1 MILLSAQNIS
11 KTYMER
17 KVLDDV
23 SFFLNEGDKVGI
35 VGINGTGKSTLL
47 KILAGAASSDSGSVT
62 RTNGIRVSYLP
73 QIPEF
78 DDSGRLIEQVLAH
91 LPNDL
96 RSSKEYEARSIL
108 GKLGLQDCD
117 RDISSLSGGE
127 RRRAGI
133 ASALIQPSDV
143 LLLDEP
149 TNHIDNE
156 TSQLLE
162 DLLLKYR
169 GAIVMVTHDRY
180 FLNRI
185 CNRIVEIDRGKLYC
199 CEGSYSEH
207 LLQKAQRE
215 ADAEAAERKAKSLYR
230 RELEWISRGARA
242 RGTKSKD
249 RIERFE
255 ELKNRDVPVQ
265 AESVAMQS
273 VSSRLGKKTIEIE
286 SISKSIDGKPLITDF
301 SYIISRDAR
310 IGIVGSNGAGKSTF
324 LKMLCGQIMPDSGR
338 IVLGDTV
345 NIGYFSQECEEMD
358 PTLRVIEYIRE
369 TADIVRTPDG
379 TVTASQMLERF
390 LFNSELQWNRIEKL
404 SGGERKRLYLLKIL
418 MQAPNILLLDEP
430 TNDLDIAAVKW
441 LEDFLSEYF
450 GTVIVVSHD
459 RHFLN
464 NVCTRIVDIDY
475 SEIKMYVGNYEF
487 WYESSQ
493 LIQKLIKQQN
503 KKNEEKAKELQAFI
517 ARFSANKSK
526 SRQATSRKKLLD
538 KLTIEELPASS
549 RRYPFVGFDMD
560 REVGKDILTVE
571 GLTKE
576 VDGVKLLNNVSFTVR
591 KNDKIAFVGK
601 SEQAITMLFKILMEE
616 ETPDSGSFKWGLSTS
631 RSYFPADNSAFFNS
645 DLNLIDWMRQYSKDQ
660 TETYIRGFLGRM
672 LFSGD
677 AVLKPVNVLS
687 GGEKVRCMLSRMM
700 LFGSNVLILDQP
712 TNHLDLESITA
723 VNNGL
728 SEFKGNVLFCSH
740 DYEIVNTVANRI
752 IEICDDGIIDH
763 SGNYDDFVEFKES
776 RGMAVTTL

>member
-47 KILAGAASSDSGSVT
+47 KILAGADESDKGSVT
-62 RTNGIRVSYLP
+62 RTNGIRISYLP

-78 DDSGRLIEQVLAH
+78 DDRGRLIEQVLAH

-127 RRRAGI
+127 KRRAGI

-162 DLLLKYR
+162 ELLLKYR

-180 FLNRI
+180 FLDRI
-185 CNRIVEIDRGKLYC
+185 CNKIVEIDRGKLYSC
-199 CEGSYSEH
+199 DGNYSDH
-207 LLQKAQRE
+207 ILQKAQRE

-242 RGTKSKD
+242 RGTKSKE
-249 RIERFE
+249 RTERFE
-255 ELKNRDVPVQ
+255 ELKNREIPVQ
-265 AESVAMQS
+265 TESIAMQS

-286 SISKSIDGKPLITDF
+286 NISKSIDGKPLITDF

-324 LKMLCGQIMPDSGR
+324 LKMLCGQVTPDSGR

-358 PTLRVIEYIRE
+358 PGLRVIEYIRE
-369 TADIVRTPDG
+369 TADIVRTPEG
-379 TVTASQMLERF
+379 TVTAAQMLERF

-430 TNDLDIAAVKW
+430 TNDLDITTLTI
-441 LEDFLSEYF
+441 LEDYLRSFS
-450 GTVIVVSHD
+450 GAVIAVSHD
-459 RHFLN
+459 RYFLDKMASEIFEFRN
-464 NVCTRIVDIDY
+464 GQCTRFN
-475 SEIKMYVGNYEF
+475 GNYSDYAEKVSAEERET
-487 WYESSQ
+487 ESRP
-493 LIQKLIKQQN
+493 
-503 KKNEEKAKELQAFI
+503 KKSSGKKERTYTGERK
-517 ARFSANKSK
+517 ARFSFKEQ
-526 SRQATSRKKLLD
+526 REYE
-538 KLTIEELPASS
+538 TIDSDIASLEEQITAA
-549 RRYPFVGFDMD
+549 
-560 REVGKDILTVE
+560 EKDIAANAS
-571 GLTKE
+571 
-576 VDGVKLLNNVSFTVR
+576 DYVKLQEL
-591 KNDKIAFVGK
+591 
-601 SEQAITMLFKILMEE
+601 
-616 ETPDSGSFKWGLSTS
+616 
-631 RSYFPADNSAFFNS
+631 S
-645 DLNLIDWMRQYSKDQ
+645 DLKTSLEAQL
-660 TETYIRGFLGRM
+660 E
-672 LFSGD
+672 
-677 AVLKPVNVLS
+677 
-687 GGEKVRCMLSRMM
+687 EKMERWVYLNE
-700 LFGSNVLILDQP
+700 LA
-712 TNHLDLESITA
+712 E
-723 VNNGL
+723 
-728 SEFKGNVLFCSH
+728 K
-740 DYEIVNTVANRI
+740 
-752 IEICDDGIIDH
+752 IE
-763 SGNYDDFVEFKES
+763 KERS
-776 RGMAVTTL
+776 

>member
-1 MILLSAQNIS
+1 
-11 KTYMER
+11 MER

-215 ADAEAAERKAKSLYR
+215 ADAEDAERKAKSLYR

-286 SISKSIDGKPLITDF
+286 NISKSIDGKPLITDF

-418 MQAPNILLLDEP
+418 MTI
-430 TNDLDIAAVKW
+430 
-441 LEDFLSEYF
+441 LEDYLRSFS
-450 GTVIVVSHD
+450 GAVIAVSHD
-459 RHFLN
+459 RYFLDKTASEIFEFKN
-464 NVCTRIVDIDY
+464 GQCTRFN
-475 SEIKMYVGNYEF
+475 GNYSDYAEKVSG
-487 WYESSQ
+487 EERDNAP
-493 LIQKLIKQQN
+493 KP
-503 KKNEEKAKELQAFI
+503 KKKEKKERTPSGERK
-517 ARFSANKSK
+517 ARFSFKEQ
-526 SRQATSRKKLLD
+526 REYATIDSDIASL
-538 KLTIEELPASS
+538 EEQIADAEKEIAKNSS
-549 RRYPFVGFDMD
+549 DY
-560 REVGKDILTVE
+560 
-571 GLTKE
+571 
-576 VDGVKLLNNVSFTVR
+576 VKLQEL
-591 KNDKIAFVGK
+591 
-601 SEQAITMLFKILMEE
+601 
-616 ETPDSGSFKWGLSTS
+616 
-631 RSYFPADNSAFFNS
+631 S
-645 DLNLIDWMRQYSKDQ
+645 DLKSSLEAQL
-660 TETYIRGFLGRM
+660 E
-672 LFSGD
+672 
-677 AVLKPVNVLS
+677 
-687 GGEKVRCMLSRMM
+687 EKMERWVYLNELAEKIERER
-700 LFGSNVLILDQP
+700 
-712 TNHLDLESITA
+712 SI
-723 VNNGL
+723 
-728 SEFKGNVLFCSH
+728 
-740 DYEIVNTVANRI
+740 
-752 IEICDDGIIDH
+752 
-763 SGNYDDFVEFKES
+763 
-776 RGMAVTTL
+776 